1 MNEVSVIE
9 NEKELIKR
17 AKKDVSAFDRL
28 YEHYYPL
35 INNYVFHRV
44 ADESTR
50 YEIVSNV
57 FYKAMTNLSG
67 FKWFHKCS
75 FSAWLYRIAI
85 NEIRQHYR
93 QNQRTMKI
101 EKKISFNELPND
113 AEDIE
118 KPDYHIVYEAMQS
131 LKPAEQDLL
140 SLRYFEKKKFQE
152 IAEILNVK
160 EGALKVRMHRIMNKL
175 RDRIEEIENG

>member
-1 MNEVSVIE
+1 MIE
-9 NEKELIKR
+9 NEKELIRLAKR
-17 AKKDVSAFDRL
+17 DVNAFDKL
-28 YEHYYPL
+28 YEHYFPL

-57 FYKAMTNLSG
+57 FYKAMTKLGG
-67 FKWFHKCS
+67 FQWFHKCS

-93 QNQRTMKI
+93 QNQRIMKI
-101 EKKISFNELPND
+101 EKKIVHNELPKD

-118 KPDYHIVYEAMQS
+118 KPEYKLVREAMKS
-131 LKPAEQDLL
+131 LKPTEQDLL

-160 EGALKVRMHRIMNKL
+160 EGALKVRMHRIMKKL